1 MTGSQAYP
9 PAFGNA
15 VARHHAQAAIWDN
28 EVPDLQCI
36 LMQIRQGISFSFEC
50 LEDRTHPGRPHVA
63 VDLMS
68 MMKCREVTDEIDKKA
83 SSGLKAMRSW
93 FVTDFALEAVS
104 SLVDAD
110 TKPSIRDAVW
120 KTRLEVESALNL
132 VAEAQRAKE
141 DLFLNIA
148 KAASSAQHML
158 DQIRKN
164 YGATDEIANKKK
176 ALTEKWLENEK
187 MKLREAAEDATQAAN
202 ASKRCAAEA
211 LHSMLKVPSSAWG
224 PVLHQK
230 MHEWMELEATE
241 EAARVAKLQA
251 AGAIR
256 ARVRE
261 SATPQKHGQSLLDD
275 ADLEASCII

>member
-1 MTGSQAYP
+1 MQLHALDSMQTLSWSSDTPERTQPLTIGSFWSTATP
-9 PAFGNA
+9 
-15 VARHHAQAAIWDN
+15 
-28 EVPDLQCI
+28 
-36 LMQIRQGISFSFEC
+36 
-50 LEDRTHPGRPHVA
+50 
-63 VDLMS
+63 VDLCS
-68 MMKCREVTDEIDKKA
+68 FLFDHEEVTDEIDKKA